1 MKKGLFSI
9 LAGALLVV
17 GCQNYDDQFSNIES
31 QITALASQVAG
42 LSQVQ
47 SDLTTLAGTVNA
59 LQSNI
64 GTTVDAALADGL
76 ADIDAAVVAL
86 EAATATAASSED
98 VAAIATAVAGQQ
110 SDLDDILAS
119 TSFFQGNV
127 TINSIADLDT
137 YHNARAGIK
146 VVNGNVTI
154 NSNSEMDMVKVQEV
168 VDAITQ
174 TSLDF
179 AYTSGTGVTTEIT
192 FNNLTA
198 TRSLTL
204 DQKGGYVLQNL
215 AAATVVTLD
224 DDSTADII
232 DLRGLTSVTSLNA
245 GSFHF
250 AKATELHLTKLPRYD
265 TALSLRVDEGG
276 VIDITALRDVDALG
290 VSAVLDLTLDGP
302 DNITI
307 SALSGDKAGSDL
319 TLKNVVNATV
329 NGYDGKVTL
338 GDDVQNFTSDGL
350 VDWAITG
357 DDLVSV
363 NVTGILDPNASI
375 ADTKG
380 PAVVLTGQGD
390 LETVTLAGKILSTD
404 VNTNGNLVTLTIT
417 AEVQDAIS
425 VDTNSDLTTV
435 ALTGAKASGITF
447 DGNSDLETLT
457 IDLAIV
463 AGTAASAVIDG
474 TVVVTDNESLETL
487 NVSTD
492 KIETL
497 TVTGND
503 DLTVVNFTG
512 LATFGATG
520 KPVVKIY
527 DNDLEATKFTDTIDV
542 TASVNGG
549 ATDIGTINSGTSGMS
564 TLKTYLTAVAADADS
579 TANVYFDT
587 VSSFISEAA
596 AETTDKIYNT
606 AVGGVQPDQ
615 IKVLVL
621 TANSADAG
629 SSAIT
634 AKRSVVLTGFGDGG
648 DRVTIVANGATVVTD
663 ADMTSVN
670 QALNIT
676 NILTTAAL
684 SNADAAGVTLTAVPH
699 GKPVITLTIAA
710 NTSAMENSTTVV
722 SGSTFG
728 RHVSD
733 VFTVSVP
740 GSRSATV
747 SAVTENG
754 DPTTLVTALYNE
766 WIAQNVTSP
775 ASALVSKWDISS
787 NVAAVE
793 GTSAD
798 QLVFTGKDSGTSMIG
813 SALTFTASI
822 ASASLSNVGYK
833 IGNYA
838 DNTISASDNIA
849 RGGGIVVTLTAD
861 TSGDLLS
868 EIGSP
873 AATFGAG
880 AKNINVTASGVT
892 VAELVTTLNKTT
904 SDSGLITAANVYAYD
919 SRSDV
924 VYPDEA
930 IGAAASN
937 AVSFS
942 RVGWL

>member
-110 SDLDDILAS
+110 DDLDDILAS

-380 PAVVLTGQGD
+380 PAVVLKDQGD
-390 LETVTLAGKILSTD
+390 LETVTLAGKILSAD

-425 VDTNSDLTTV
+425 VATNSDLTTV

-447 DGNSDLETLT
+447 DSNSDLETLT

-503 DLTVVNFTG
+503 DLTAVNFTG

-542 TASVNGG
+542 TTSVNGG

-606 AVGGVQPDQ
+606 AVGGAQPDQ

-648 DRVTIVANGATVVTD
+648 DRVTIVANGATLVTD
-663 ADMTSVN
+663 AAMTSVN

-747 SAVTENG
+747 SAVTEGTAKN
-754 DPTTLVTALYNE
+754 LVTALYNE
-766 WIAQNVTSP
+766 WIAQNVTSA

-787 NVAAVE
+787 NVAAVA

-798 QLVFTGKDSGTSMIG
+798 QLVFTAKDSGTSMIG

-873 AATFGAG
+873 AKTFGAG
-880 AKNINVTASGVT
+880 AKTINVTSSGVV

>member
-127 TINSIADLDT
+127 LINSIADLDT

-174 TSLDF
+174 SSKDY
-179 AYTSGTGVTTEIT
+179 AYTAGTGVTTEIT

-290 VSAVLDLTLDGP
+290 VAAVLDLTLDGP

-390 LETVTLAGKILSTD
+390 LETVTLAGKILSAD

-425 VDTNSDLTTV
+425 VATNSDLTTV

-447 DGNSDLETLT
+447 DSNSDLEALT

-564 TLKTYLTAVAADADS
+564 TLKTYLTAVAGDADS
-579 TANVYFDT
+579 TATVYFDT

-606 AVGGVQPDQ
+606 AVGGAQPDQ

-629 SSAIT
+629 DSATT
-634 AKRSVVLTGFGDGG
+634 AKRSFLIPANKAFALTANGTIIHAADGTSVPANANQTIVSNAILDVDGLAKAAAAGVVLTTTENASPIAYINIGLNTPLAENSATTAKSTFAFAASDTFTMSIDGQA
-648 DRVTIVANGATVVTD
+648 VTITGAD
-663 ADMTSVN
+663 A
-670 QALNIT
+670 
-676 NILTTAAL
+676 TTATITFINNVMAKWNAL
-684 SNADAAGVTLTAVPH
+684 HGSTNTSTARWVLTSAAGNATITDPMSFGSMRIIATANDKGSREIDAPMSASWSTTGFLTDSSVGIAIGNTQNYTLSSVDNKAQGNDLLV
-699 GKPVITLTIAA
+699 TIAA
-710 NTSAMENSTTVV
+710 TTA
-722 SGSTFG
+722 GSLLAETG
-728 RHVSD
+728 NYGTVQSNA
-733 VFTVSVP
+733 VKNVSVTTGLVELSSSYNP
-740 GSRSATV
+740 NIAGSNVDTASNLY
-747 SAVTENG
+747 VTESRL
-754 DPTTLVTALYNE
+754 DV
-766 WIAQNVTSP
+766 V
-775 ASALVSKWDISS
+775 
-787 NVAAVE
+787 
-793 GTSAD
+793 
-798 QLVFTGKDSGTSMIG
+798 IG
-813 SALTFTASI
+813 
-822 ASASLSNVGYK
+822 
-833 IGNYA
+833 
-838 DNTISASDNIA
+838 
-849 RGGGIVVTLTAD
+849 
-861 TSGDLLS
+861 
-868 EIGSP
+868 
-873 AATFGAG
+873 
-880 AKNINVTASGVT
+880 
-892 VAELVTTLNKTT
+892 AELN
-904 SDSGLITAANVYAYD
+904 A
-919 SRSDV
+919 
-924 VYPDEA
+924 
-930 IGAAASN
+930 AAASN

>member
-1 MKKGLFSI
+1 M
-9 LAGALLVV
+9 LL
-17 GCQNYDDQFSNIES
+17 
-31 QITALASQVAG
+31 L
-42 LSQVQ
+42 L
-47 SDLTTLAGTVNA
+47 L
-59 LQSNI
+59 LQ
-64 GTTVDAALADGL
+64 LL
-76 ADIDAAVVAL
+76 K
-86 EAATATAASSED
+86 
-98 VAAIATAVAGQQ
+98 Q
-110 SDLDDILAS
+110 SDLDELLAS
-119 TSFFQGNV
+119 SSVF
-127 TINSIADLDT
+127 
-137 YHNARAGIK
+137 
-146 VVNGNVTI
+146 NGNVTI
-154 NSNSEMDMVKVQEV
+154 NSVATLNAFHSMGSSLAIVNGNVTFLVGTDMDMTKVQEV
-168 VDAITQ
+168 ADAITQ
-174 TSLDF
+174 SSKDY
-179 AYTSGTGVTTEIT
+179 AYTAGTGVTTEIT

-215 AAATVVTLD
+215 AAATIVTLD

-290 VSAVLDLTLDGP
+290 VAAVLDLTLDGP

-329 NGYDGKVTL
+329 NGYDGKVTI

-380 PAVVLTGQGD
+380 PAVLLTAQGD
-390 LETVTLAGKILSTD
+390 LETVTLAGKILSAD
-404 VNTNGNLVTLTIT
+404 VNNNGNLVTLTIT
-417 AEVQDAIS
+417 AEVQDAIN
-425 VDTNSDLTTV
+425 VATNSDLTTV

-447 DGNSDLETLT
+447 NSNSDLEALT

-474 TVVVTDNESLETL
+474 IVVVTDNESLETL

-503 DLTVVNFTG
+503 DLTTVDFTG

-520 KPVVKIY
+520 KPTVSIY

-564 TLKTYLTAVAADADS
+564 TLKTYLTAVAGDADS
-579 TANVYFDT
+579 TATVYFDT

-596 AETTDKIYNT
+596 VETTDKIYNT
-606 AVGGVQPDQ
+606 AVGGAQPDQ

-629 SSAIT
+629 DDATT
-634 AKRSVVLTGFGDGG
+634 AKRSFLLPDDEDFALTANGTIIHATDGSSVPFNANQTIVSNAILDVDGLAKAAAAGVVLTTTENASPIAYINIGLNTSLAENSATAAKSTFAFAASDTFTMSIDGQA
-648 DRVTIVANGATVVTD
+648 VTITGVDATPSTITFVNNVMAKWNALHGSTNTAIARWVLTSEVGNGNSITD
-663 ADMTSVN
+663 PM
-670 QALNIT
+670 
-676 NILTTAAL
+676 
-684 SNADAAGVTLTAVPH
+684 GVTSMRIIATANDKGSREIDAPMSASWSTTGFLTDSSVGIAI
-699 GKPVITLTIAA
+699 GNTQNYTLSSVDNKAQGNDLLVTIAA
-710 NTSAMENSTTVV
+710 TTA
-722 SGSTFG
+722 GSLLAETG
-728 RHVSD
+728 NYGTEQSNAVKN
-733 VFTVSVP
+733 VSVTTGLVELSSSYNP
-740 GSRSATV
+740 NIAASNVDTASNLY
-747 SAVTENG
+747 VTESRL
-754 DPTTLVTALYNE
+754 DV
-766 WIAQNVTSP
+766 V
-775 ASALVSKWDISS
+775 
-787 NVAAVE
+787 
-793 GTSAD
+793 
-798 QLVFTGKDSGTSMIG
+798 IG
-813 SALTFTASI
+813 
-822 ASASLSNVGYK
+822 
-833 IGNYA
+833 
-838 DNTISASDNIA
+838 
-849 RGGGIVVTLTAD
+849 
-861 TSGDLLS
+861 
-868 EIGSP
+868 
-873 AATFGAG
+873 
-880 AKNINVTASGVT
+880 
-892 VAELVTTLNKTT
+892 AELN
-904 SDSGLITAANVYAYD
+904 A
-919 SRSDV
+919 
-924 VYPDEA
+924 
-930 IGAAASN
+930 AAASN

-942 RVGWL
+942 RVTWL